1 MVLPQP
7 LRPVVTEP
15 RCPDGRTSRRGLL
28 TLASMTINLKPL
40 EAADRESFIADLQE
54 AFEHFVGDARASFID
69 VSLPED
75 GTVYPAASPILPRE
89 DIEDSLS
96 RSEVQALRIIEEGT
110 PVGGVML
117 SVKGDRGEIEIL
129 AINASTHGRGIG
141 ARAWTAIEEAYP
153 DVREWELVTPYFEVR
168 NIHFYVNKCGFHIV
182 EFFNER
188 HPDPSDPDM
197 DKERSFRFVKH
208 VERPK

>member
-1 MVLPQP
+1 
-7 LRPVVTEP
+7 
-15 RCPDGRTSRRGLL
+15 
-28 TLASMTINLKPL
+28 MTISLKPL
-40 EAADRESFIADLQE
+40 DAADRESFIADLQE

-129 AINASTHGRGIG
+129 AINASAHGRGIG

-182 EFFNER
+182 EFFNEH
-188 HPDPSDPDM
+188 HPAPSDSGM
-197 DKERSFRFVKH
+197 DKDLSFRFVKY
-208 VERPK
+208 VGLPE

>member
-1 MVLPQP
+1 
-7 LRPVVTEP
+7 
-15 RCPDGRTSRRGLL
+15 
-28 TLASMTINLKPL
+28 MTINLKPL

-141 ARAWTAIEEAYP
+141 ARAWTAIE
-153 DVREWELVTPYFEVR
+153 
-168 NIHFYVNKCGFHIV
+168 
-182 EFFNER
+182 
-188 HPDPSDPDM
+188 
-197 DKERSFRFVKH
+197 
-208 VERPK
+208 